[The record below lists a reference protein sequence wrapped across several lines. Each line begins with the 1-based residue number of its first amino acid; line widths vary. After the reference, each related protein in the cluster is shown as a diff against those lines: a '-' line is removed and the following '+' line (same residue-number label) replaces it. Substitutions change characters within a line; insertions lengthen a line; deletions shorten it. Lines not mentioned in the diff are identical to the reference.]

1 MTERPIIFSAPM
13 VQAILAGRK
22 SQTRRVLGPGTT
34 LFDGGGWTK
43 AHKAQTWDWAGA
55 WVNPGPSPAGNPG
68 PYLKLPWLAGD
79 HLDVFGGT
87 VHRIYPILQPG
98 DRLWVKETCRAEE
111 LSYPPSARPATR
123 KEKALYGRRL
133 VTVLDEMDGA
143 DGVRYLADQSWRRI
157 ENTHDAGE
165 RWSEMYHSG
174 RGGKHG
180 VGSTISPRLMPR
192 WASRLTLLV
201 TEVRVQ
207 RLQGISEEDAIA
219 EGMLPQWGPTAAF
232 AFRRTWESLHGPG
245 SWDANPFVAAV
256 SFRREGER

>member
-1 MTERPIIFSAPM
+1 MTERPIVFSAPM

-22 SQTRRVLGPGTT
+22 TQTRRII
-34 LFDGGGWTK
+34 K
-43 AHKAQTWDWAGA
+43 K
-55 WVNPGPSPAGNPG
+55 PAA
-68 PYLKLPWLAGD
+68 LDALA
-79 HLDVFGGT
+79 VFGPT
-87 VHRIYPILQPG
+87 MLLQPGCADLLPFAPG

-201 TEVRVQ
+201 TAVRVQ
-207 RLQGISEEDAIA
+207 RLQEIGEDDAIA
-219 EGMLPQWGPTAAF
+219 EGIELYRLMGAQGWVDYGDKPGDMT
-232 AFRRTWESLHGPG
+232 RRYFSDPRRSFETLWESIHGPG
-245 SWDANPFVAAV
+245 SWDANPWVVAV
-256 SFRREGER
+256 SFEVARR

>member
-43 AHKAQTWDWAGA
+43 AHKAQMWDWAGA
-55 WVNPGPSPAGNPG
+55 WVDPGPSPAGNPG

-79 HLDVFGGT
+79 RHDVFEGT
-87 VHRIYPILQPG
+87 VHRIYPVWQPG
-98 DRLWVKETCRAEE
+98 DRLWVKETWTTCEECGGMEWYADANVGGHGSKTRHRYCR
-111 LSYPPSARPATR
+111 SCDHGTAR
-123 KEKALYGRRL
+123 
-133 VTVLDEMDGA
+133 
-143 DGVRYLADQSWRRI
+143 WR
-157 ENTHDAGE
+157 
-165 RWSEMYHSG
+165 
-174 RGGKHG
+174 
-180 VGSTISPRLMPR
+180 SPRFMPR

-201 TEVRVQ
+201 TAVRVQ
-207 RLQGISEEDAIA
+207 RLKEISEEDAIA

-245 SWDANPFVAAV
+245 SWEANPWVAAI
-256 SFRREGER
+256 SFEVAR

>member
-1 MTERPIIFSAPM
+1 MTERPIVFSAPM

-22 SQTRRVLGPGTT
+22 TQTRRII
-34 LFDGGGWTK
+34 K
-43 AHKAQTWDWAGA
+43 K
-55 WVNPGPSPAGNPG
+55 PAA
-68 PYLKLPWLAGD
+68 LDALA
-79 HLDVFGGT
+79 VFGPT
-87 VHRIYPILQPG
+87 MLLQPGCADLLPFAPG

-219 EGMLPQWGPTAAF
+219 EGIELHRLMGAQGWVNYHDKPGDMTRRYF
-232 AFRRTWESLHGPG
+232 ADPRRSFRSLWESLHGPG
-245 SWDANPFVAAV
+245 SWEANPWVAAI
-256 SFRREGER
+256 SFEVARR